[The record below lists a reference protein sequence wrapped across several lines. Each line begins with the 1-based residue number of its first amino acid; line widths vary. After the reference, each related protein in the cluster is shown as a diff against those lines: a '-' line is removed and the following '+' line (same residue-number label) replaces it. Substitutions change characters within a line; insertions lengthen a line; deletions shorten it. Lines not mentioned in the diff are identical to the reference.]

1 MILNVRLNNFLVY
14 SNEVELSARADM
26 RIKKFNNNVFNIANF
41 NILKSIC
48 IYGPNN
54 SGKTCL
60 IRGIGSIKNVL
71 LGNTAEVP
79 SNLYSNNQICSFGIS
94 FIENNKAYCYD
105 FKYDST
111 EDKNT
116 KTKKGFVFE
125 SLKELSVDK
134 YGNMCETD
142 IFIRDTINNV
152 YKFAEDLSLND
163 VLSIVSSNNILIY
176 TINTDK
182 YKVIEKYKNILRSF
196 AAKIQIVDMNNI
208 PIENTIDVL
217 KKQNEIAPKVVDL
230 IKMADLHID
239 DFNYNKGQIKS
250 NIKIVHDGFN
260 KPQEA
265 VFNASNLLEDM
276 FRLTSVHKGIPVPSL
291 IYDSTGTKK
300 IIAAASYII
309 DCLING
315 KILIIDELDSSLHF
329 KITRAIVALFNNDSN
344 ISSQLIFTAHDITL
358 LDCKKLF
365 RKDQIWFASKD
376 SQNEY
381 LYSLS
386 EFNSSQDHVRS
397 ESDIISLYSKG
408 VFGAIPEPDLI
419 QILLNISSNGS
430 K

>member
-1 MILNVRLNNFLVY
+1 
-14 SNEVELSARADM
+14 
-26 RIKKFNNNVFNIANF
+26 
-41 NILKSIC
+41 
-48 IYGPNN
+48 
-54 SGKTCL
+54 
-60 IRGIGSIKNVL
+60 
-71 LGNTAEVP
+71 
-79 SNLYSNNQICSFGIS
+79 
-94 FIENNKAYCYD
+94 
-105 FKYDST
+105 
-111 EDKNT
+111 
-116 KTKKGFVFE
+116 
-125 SLKELSVDK
+125 
-134 YGNMCETD
+134 
-142 IFIRDTINNV
+142 
-152 YKFAEDLSLND
+152 
-163 VLSIVSSNNILIY
+163 
-176 TINTDK
+176 
-182 YKVIEKYKNILRSF
+182 
-196 AAKIQIVDMNNI
+196 
-208 PIENTIDVL
+208 
-217 KKQNEIAPKVVDL
+217 
-230 IKMADLHID
+230 
-239 DFNYNKGQIKS
+239 
-250 NIKIVHDGFN
+250 
-260 KPQEA
+260 
-265 VFNASNLLEDM
+265 M